1 MPFVRAAFPV
11 ILRFGAL
18 VFPMACAARAAAI
31 PTTIP
36 GVRFEAAVDHDRA
49 GPSRRF
55 VRARAT
61 LMNAGRDTARV
72 AVWGCVLNLHAYAP
86 DERDGAPVW
95 TSARAHRAC
104 PDVRR
109 TLRVAP
115 GHSAVFEESFAVD
128 ATART
133 GPPPGRYAFAVS
145 MMFLEP
151 ATTSPEYPAG
161 VLTIR

>member
-1 MPFVRAAFPV
+1 MPFIRPALLI

-36 GVRFEAAVDHDRA
+36 GVRFEAAVDHDQV

-55 VRARAT
+55 VRARAK
-61 LMNAGRDTARV
+61 LMNGGRDTARF

-86 DERDGAPVW
+86 DRRNGPPVW
-95 TSARAHRAC
+95 SSARAHRAC

-109 TLRVAP
+109 RWGLAP
-115 GHSAVFEESFAVD
+115 GDSAVFEESFAVD

-133 GPPPGRYAFAVS
+133 GPAPGRYTFAVS
-145 MMFLEP
+145 IMFLEP
-151 ATTSPEYPAG
+151 STTSPEYPAG
-161 VLTIR
+161 SLTIR